1 MENKVQMESVKQLH
15 TICSLHSLYV
25 SILPDDPVM
34 EYEETDTSLGL
45 FAHPWAE
52 RLWVKREIDA
62 LLSYIFSYQQC
73 FSKNVDKHWLQV

>member
-45 FAHPWAE
+45 FAHP
-52 RLWVKREIDA
+52 
-62 LLSYIFSYQQC
+62 
-73 FSKNVDKHWLQV
+73 